1 MAEVP
6 EGGDENLQSI
16 DLEECKELQ
25 QPVPIQASHCRKGV
39 YVVLADKPCKVNDL
53 KISKTG
59 KHGSSKANIVGYDV
73 ITGRKVQET
82 APGHATYFA
91 FTPAKIE
98 YEVADINE
106 GVITA
111 MTPEGQEHFFNV
123 PVSEDGVKLASE
135 FKEAADKGTDSFFI
149 ITVLYAPRMVGKKW
163 VANTL
168 VESYKQ
174 GKADG
179 RAE

>member
-1 MAEVP
+1 MAETI
-6 EGGDENLQSI
+6 EAGGGDENLQSI
-16 DLEECKELQ
+16 DLEECKELA

-39 YVVLADKPCKVNDL
+39 FVVLSDKPCKVADL

-91 FTPAKIE
+91 FTPTKVE

-111 MTPEGQEHFFNV
+111 MTPDGQEHFFNV
-123 PVSEDGVKLASE
+123 PPGEVGENLMKD
-135 FKEAADKGTDSFFI
+135 FKDAADKGSDQFFI
-149 ITVLYAPRMVGKKW
+149 ITVLYAPRLMGKKW
-163 VANTL
+163 VANML
-168 VESYKQ
+168 VEAYKQ
-174 GKADG
+174 GKDNA
-179 RAE
+179 